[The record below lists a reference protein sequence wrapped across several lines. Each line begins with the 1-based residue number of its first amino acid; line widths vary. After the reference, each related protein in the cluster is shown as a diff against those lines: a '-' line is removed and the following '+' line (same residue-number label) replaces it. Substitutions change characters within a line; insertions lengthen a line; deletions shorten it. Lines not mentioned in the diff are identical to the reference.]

1 MENLDARMAKSMV
14 GEDGADTEQTR
25 IGRSLVAE
33 INGREIRYPLFRERI
48 TIGRT
53 AGNDIQLKT
62 PFVSRFH
69 AAIINE
75 PGRVHVVDLSSKNG
89 IYVNGERT
97 PGADLSPGDT
107 LVIGDNQF
115 RYQETTRE
123 TSREAGRESGCD
135 S

>member
-1 MENLDARMAKSMV
+1 MENLDARMARSMT
-14 GEDGADTEQTR
+14 GEAESGGDQAR

-33 INGREIRYPLFRERI
+33 VNGKDIRYPLFRERI

-75 PGRVHVVDLSSKNG
+75 PDRVHVVDLGSKNG

-97 PGADLSPGDT
+97 PRADLSPGDR
-107 LVIGDNQF
+107 LVIGDSRF
-115 RYQETTRE
+115 LYQETTRE
-123 TSREAGRESGCD
+123 PDAD